1 MRSTQSMAPSMPL
14 HRWTSPRPA
23 TPFAPSWAVPI
34 FTATMPDPSVN
45 SAIRELVLSREDALR
60 QSIEPIPIS
69 GLSDGLTTRW
79 HGFNIFTW
87 PEDCMAAFAAF
98 VKTAYADLL
107 KSIGAPRQKAFIQG
121 WANVIRTGEQ
131 LTPHA
136 HDQGQ
141 TSYVSGNYCVQASGT
156 ATVYYP
162 PYFYKNAPDP
172 NTALSLPN
180 QPGVL
185 TLFPSGIFHATTPN
199 PTPEPR
205 ISLAFDIH
213 LEDADP
219 LGRIGAEGK
228 HILFDDP
235 DA

>member
-1 MRSTQSMAPSMPL
+1 MPL

-34 FTATMPDPSVN
+34 FTAELPAPGINDR
-45 SAIRELVLSREDALR
+45 IRDLVLSREASLK
-60 QSIEPIPIS
+60 QSIEAVPIS

-87 PEDCMAAFAAF
+87 PDDCMVAFADF
-98 VKTAYADLL
+98 VKGAYRDLL
-107 KSIGAPRQKAFIQG
+107 ASIGAPRRRAYVQG
-121 WANVIRTGEQ
+121 WANVIRTGEN
-131 LTPHA
+131 LSPHA

-141 TSYVSGNYCVQASGT
+141 NSYISGNYCVQASGT
-156 ATVYYP
+156 STVYYP
-162 PYFYKNAPDP
+162 PYLYKDALSP

-180 QPGVL
+180 RPGVL

-213 LEDADP
+213 VLDVDP
-219 LGRIGAEGK
+219 MGRSGPEGK

-235 DA
+235 GT

>member
-1 MRSTQSMAPSMPL
+1 MPL

-34 FTATMPDPSVN
+34 FTAELAQPGINDR
-45 SAIRELVLSREDALR
+45 IRDLVLSREQGLR

-69 GLSDGLTTRW
+69 GLTDGLTTRW

-87 PEDCMAAFAAF
+87 QDDCMVAFAGF
-98 VKTAYADLL
+98 VKAAYLDLL
-107 KSIGAPRQKAFIQG
+107 KSIGAPRQRVYIQG

-136 HDQGQ
+136 HDQGRH
-141 TSYVSGNYCVQASGT
+141 SYVSGNYCVQASGT

-162 PYFYKNAPDP
+162 PYFYRDAPDP
-172 NTALSLPN
+172 KTALNLPN
-180 QPGVL
+180 RPGVL
-185 TLFPSGIFHATTPN
+185 TLFPSGIFHSTTAN

-213 LEDADP
+213 LQDADP
-219 LGRIGAEGK
+219 MGRSGAEGR
-228 HILFDDP
+228 HVLFDDP
-235 DA
+235 AGGPGAGGAS